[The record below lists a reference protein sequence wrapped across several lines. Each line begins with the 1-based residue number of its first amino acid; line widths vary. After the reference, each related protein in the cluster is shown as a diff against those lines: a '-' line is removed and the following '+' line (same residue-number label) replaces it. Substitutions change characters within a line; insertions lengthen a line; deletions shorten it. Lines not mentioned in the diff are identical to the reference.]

1 MIWILG
7 LSVLLYALVV
17 AVFFFGQRR
26 LIYQPHRQTEVPGA
40 WGAGALSTVLCRT
53 EDGLELAG
61 WYRAPPHEPQGTGGA
76 LVVLF
81 HGNAG
86 HLGLRADKARAMLEA
101 GHGVLLAGYRGY
113 GGNPGTPSEQGLL
126 TDGRA
131 WLDFLTREGVSGS
144 RLVLWG
150 ESLGGGIAVRLATER
165 RVRAVILEAAFT
177 SLTDVAAS
185 LYPWLPVRSM
195 LLDRYD
201 SLPRIGEL
209 RAPLLIVHGERDRI
223 VPVKFGRALFDA
235 AAEPKQAYWA
245 EEGGHNDLSR
255 YGLLEAAVDFLGRL
269 RRSET
274 VPPVTIEQAVAKGTA
289 VVKQ

>member
-17 AVFFFGQRR
+17 AGFFFGQRR
-26 LIYQPHRQTEVPGA
+26 LIYLPHPQVEVPGA
-40 WGAGALSTVLCRT
+40 WGVGALSTVLCRT

-61 WYRAPPHEPQGTGGA
+61 WYRAPAAGGS

-86 HLGLRADKARAMLEA
+86 HLGLRADKANALLEA

-113 GGNPGTPSEQGLL
+113 GGNPGLPSEKGLL
-126 TDGRA
+126 SDGRA

-150 ESLGGGIAVRLATER
+150 ESLGTGVAVRLATER
-165 RVRAVILEAAFT
+165 KVGAVILEAPFT
-177 SLTDVAAS
+177 SLTEVAAS

-195 LLDRYD
+195 LLDRYN
-201 SLPRIGEL
+201 SLARIAEL
-209 RAPLLIVHGERDRI
+209 RAPLLVVHGEQDRI
-223 VPVKFGRALFDA
+223 VPVRFGRTLFEA

-245 EEGGHNDLSR
+245 GEGGHNDLAR
-255 YGLLEAAVDFLGRL
+255 YGLLEAVVNFLARLGR
-269 RRSET
+269 T
-274 VPPVTIEQAVAKGTA
+274 DPIPPVTIEQAVAKGTA
-289 VVKQ
+289 VAKR